1 MKKFLSSEFGKGA
14 FVLFI
19 TINIFNFLNF
29 IFHFSMGRLLGPADY
44 GVLVVLMSIVYLFS
58 IPTETIQNLI
68 SRYTSK
74 FNVKNEHGK
83 IKFMMKKS
91 LGKVFKVSFWVFVV
105 AVLISFPLASFLR
118 INFWLLLIVDIL
130 ILYSFA
136 EPVLRGVLQGR
147 KRFGMLGISMI
158 LESTF
163 KLLFSISF
171 VIFGINVF
179 GAILGVVLGGV
190 ASFAFTLFFNRD
202 ILKNK
207 EEKTSFD
214 KIQQTSIPYIVSM
227 FVIFLILST
236 DIILAKRF
244 FSAETAGMY
253 AVLSILGK
261 IIFFGTFAISK
272 AMFPLTSERHD
283 INKDSSQ
290 LFKKSLL
297 LVFIMCL
304 VAVFAY
310 LIIPEL
316 IIWILY
322 GNQYTSVANLLI
334 YSAIAFSFLSLSNVI
349 IVYALSINKITN
361 YFYLPIFFIIQ
372 ITLLFIFHNTLFEY
386 ILAFMVSTIIM
397 FIGTLFFLKK

>member
-105 AVLISFPLASFLR
+105 AVLISFPLASFLM
-118 INFWLLLIVDIL
+118 INFW
-130 ILYSFA
+130 
-136 EPVLRGVLQGR
+136 
-147 KRFGMLGISMI
+147 
-158 LESTF
+158 
-163 KLLFSISF
+163 LLFSISF

-297 LVFIMCL
+297 LVFILCL